1 MMTMTEETHISSHEV
16 PSDIRQI
23 PIVWRYELLKYLRS
37 KRLFASLAVVVLMLG
52 LMYLLPPALGYPYS
66 GTATDSSVT
75 VEVPG
80 NLTGA
85 VGLGP
90 VDFGSFA
97 ILAKSKIDLDTLRV
111 YLDGVPYPSAD
122 GANWSVY
129 KITYTGE
136 SVYAL
141 IFNDDLAGRDVT
153 ADYEWYTAPD
163 NFAWIFL
170 NFAPYLIIICATL
183 FGADALVGEFH
194 NRTGYLV
201 FPNPVKRTVLY
212 FGKFA
217 ASMTASLLIVGLY
230 YIGIAALSP
239 MSAGSIDDD
248 LAISFAF
255 AAEYLVA
262 VMAIAYLIS
271 ALFKGTTGATVF
283 TFLLFLLILPIVD
296 GVGILTGIK
305 LEGSLTFAANV
316 MSYILTDP
324 YPVDWQYSQMG
335 LSYNMYYPTPS
346 TAALVMATYAIVAI
360 VLGIVLF
367 KRKQLAG

>member
-1 MMTMTEETHISSHEV
+1 MTEETHLSPHDV
-16 PSDIRQI
+16 PTDIRQI

-37 KRLFASLAVVVLMLG
+37 KRLLASLIAVAMILAL
-52 LMYLLPPALGYPYS
+52 LYLLPPALGYPYS
-66 GTATDSSVT
+66 GTATNST
-75 VEVPG
+75 VIVEIPE

-85 VGLGP
+85 AGLGP
-90 VDFGSFA
+90 IDFGSFA
-97 ILAKSKIDLDTLRV
+97 VLAKSKIDLDTFRL
-111 YLDGVPYPSAD
+111 YLDRAPYPSAN
-122 GANWSVY
+122 GANWSIH

-141 IFNDDLAGRDVT
+141 IFPDDLSGRDMT

-183 FGADALVGEFH
+183 FGADALVGEFY

-201 FPNPVKRTVLY
+201 FPNPVKRTTLY

-217 ASMTASLLIVGLY
+217 ASMTASLLIIGLY

-239 MSAGSIDDD
+239 ISAGSIDDD
-248 LAISFAF
+248 LATSFAF
-255 AAEYLVA
+255 AAEYLIA
-262 VMAIAYLIS
+262 VMAIAYLVS

-305 LEGSLTFAANV
+305 LEGSLTFAGSV

-324 YPVDWQYSQMG
+324 YPVDWEYSQMG
-335 LSYNMYYPTPS
+335 LSYNMFYPAPS
-346 TAALVMATYAIVAI
+346 TAAIVMATYAIVS
-360 VLGIVLF
+360 VLLGVILF

>member
-1 MMTMTEETHISSHEV
+1 MTEETHLSPHDV
-16 PSDIRQI
+16 PSDLRQI

-37 KRLFASLAVVVLMLG
+37 KRLLASLVVVVMMLA
-52 LMYLLPPALGYPYS
+52 LMYLLPPTLGYPYS
-66 GTATDSSVT
+66 GTATNSSVT
-75 VEVPG
+75 VEIPE

-85 VGLGP
+85 AGLGSM
-90 VDFGSFA
+90 DFGSFA
-97 ILAKSKIDLDTLRV
+97 ILAKSKIDLDTLRL
-111 YLDGVPYPSAD
+111 YLDEAPYPSAD
-122 GANWSVY
+122 GANWVVY

-141 IFNDDLAGRDVT
+141 IFTDDLSGRDVT

-170 NFAPYLIIICATL
+170 NFAPYLIIVCATL
-183 FGADALVGEFH
+183 FGADSLVGEFY

-201 FPNPVKRTVLY
+201 FPNPIKRVVLY

-217 ASMTASLLIVGLY
+217 ASMTASLLIIGLY

-239 MSAGSIDDD
+239 ISAGSIDDD
-248 LAISFAF
+248 LVVSFLF
-255 AAEYLVA
+255 AAEYLMA
-262 VMAIAYLIS
+262 AMAIAYLIS

-296 GVGILTGIK
+296 GVGLLTGIK

-316 MSYILTDP
+316 MSYILADP
-324 YPVDWQYSQMG
+324 YPVDWEFSQMG
-335 LSYNMYYPTPS
+335 LSYSMFYPTPS
-346 TAALVMATYAIVAI
+346 TAAIVMAAYALVAI
-360 VLGIVLF
+360 VLGVLLF